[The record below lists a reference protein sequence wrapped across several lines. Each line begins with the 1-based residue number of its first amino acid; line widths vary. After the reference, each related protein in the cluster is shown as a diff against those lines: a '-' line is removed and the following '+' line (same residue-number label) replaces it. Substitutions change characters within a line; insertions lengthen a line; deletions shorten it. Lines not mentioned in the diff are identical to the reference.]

1 MATGS
6 TPHRISRRLR
16 LGFCDSPHDGVIARE
31 RGRPARILSPHFSP
45 GCAIMAPEFS
55 PQCVLASE
63 GRSGDYVRASMCAL
77 RGKGQ
82 ARARPAQS
90 VVAGPLNGTNQGA
103 ENKPLFTTH
112 SATW

>member
-45 GCAIMAPEFS
+45 GA
-55 PQCVLASE
+55 
-63 GRSGDYVRASMCAL
+63 
-77 RGKGQ
+77 K
-82 ARARPAQS
+82 
-90 VVAGPLNGTNQGA
+90 QGA
-103 ENKPLFTTH
+103 P
-112 SATW
+112 SAVCSRRSLERHQSRC

>member
-45 GCAIMAPEFS
+45 GGT
-55 PQCVLASE
+55 Q
-63 GRSGDYVRASMCAL
+63 RSL
-77 RGKGQ
+77 
-82 ARARPAQS
+82 
-90 VVAGPLNGTNQGA
+90 
-103 ENKPLFTTH
+103 
-112 SATW
+112 